1 MLVLVVCRQPQKEE
15 TGVHSKVRPPA
26 LFPPRESSA
35 PPRQM
40 SHVHRVAHCTFIH
53 HCKTSNQ
60 PHYFEST
67 AVVTEAEF
75 VSQGKCWATFHL
87 NRAFVKHPRNTVIS
101 FSTLHFHFLLM
112 NPAERRSL
120 VHTCQLPVTPCCSR
134 SCRDGT
140 AEFVFY
146 FLLLSWLIVCVLA
159 SLPLLLQTFTPLQY
173 NNPNI
178 AFR

>member
-87 NRAFVKHPRNTVIS
+87 NRAFVKHPRNS
-101 FSTLHFHFLLM
+101 HFILYPSLPFLIDESCREAFTGPHLPAAGDSLLFPLMQRRYRGVCFLLF
-112 NPAERRSL
+112 ASFVADSL
-120 VHTCQLPVTPCCSR
+120 CPRIATV
-134 SCRDGT
+134 
-140 AEFVFY
+140 
-146 FLLLSWLIVCVLA
+146 A
-159 SLPLLLQTFTPLQY
+159 SADIYSSAIQQP
-173 NNPNI
+173 
-178 AFR
+178 